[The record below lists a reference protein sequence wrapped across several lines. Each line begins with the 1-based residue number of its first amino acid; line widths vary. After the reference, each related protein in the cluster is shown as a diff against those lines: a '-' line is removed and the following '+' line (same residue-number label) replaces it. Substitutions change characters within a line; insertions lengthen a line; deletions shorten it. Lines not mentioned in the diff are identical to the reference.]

1 MSPRIPTRANLA
13 LAALLILLTVAA
25 TTVPLASAK
34 CIAKNKPEGEEG
46 EPGGAGAGAVHASP
60 EKKPGSTGG
69 LTTLSV
75 GESVPEIKKDSSD
88 DGAAVNESKKPKTSG
103 GLTTL
108 SVDDSQAEPA
118 DSIAEPVED
127 GTDDGE
133 DEQEEKKKKKKKSKS
148 KSSDDDDD
156 DDAKKKSK
164 KKPKTK
170 PKNSDDDEDD
180 KKKSKKKPKN
190 PDDDED
196 DKKKSKSK
204 SSDEDNDGAK
214 KKKKKKSKGKSSD
227 EEDDEKPKK
236 KSKSKSKSSSSD
248 EEDEKKSKSESQAAA
263 EKSAAKPKEEDEEGG
278 SASASASTSAP
289 KNEHHSGTMSLP
301 DPDMIAQP
309 VMQALNPVVKALCGK
324 TDHADLCES
333 SIGQLPQQ
341 PPAQLDDIGVLRLS
355 MNALRA
361 KVQEAISVATNRM
374 GAASGDEVSKDAM
387 DDCLQMYDDMKS
399 NLDSADAALKK
410 GDKDTAH
417 TMLDS
422 ARTDVDTCE
431 DGFSEREGLKPI
443 MGDLDKILAE
453 LSSNTIAIASAIIE

>member
-46 EPGGAGAGAVHASP
+46 EPGGAGAGAAHASP

-69 LTTLSV
+69 LSTMSV
-75 GESVPEIKKDSSD
+75 GESVPEIEKDSSD
-88 DGAAVNESKKPKTSG
+88 DGAAVNESKKPKSSG

-118 DSIAEPVED
+118 DSIAEPMED

-133 DEQEEKKKKKKKSKS
+133 DESEKKKKKKKKKKSKS

-156 DDAKKKSK
+156 DAKKKSK
-164 KKPKTK
+164 KKS
-170 PKNSDDDEDD
+170 KNSDDDEDD

-196 DKKKSKSK
+196 DKKKSKKK

-263 EKSAAKPKEEDEEGG
+263 AAKPQEEDEEGG
-278 SASASASTSAP
+278 SASASTSAP

-387 DDCLQMYDDMKS
+387 GDCLQMYDDMKS

>member
-13 LAALLILLTVAA
+13 LAALLILLTIAA
-25 TTVPLASAK
+25 TTLASAK

-46 EPGGAGAGAVHASP
+46 EPGGAGAAAAHASP
-60 EKKPGSTGG
+60 EKKPGSNGG
-69 LTTLSV
+69 LTTMSV

-88 DGAAVNESKKPKTSG
+88 DGAAVNESKKPKSSG

-133 DEQEEKKKKKKKSKS
+133 DESEKKKKKKKKKSKS
-148 KSSDDDDD
+148 KSSNDDD
-156 DDAKKKSK
+156 DDAEKKSK
-164 KKPKTK
+164 KKS
-170 PKNSDDDEDD
+170 KNSDDDEDD

-196 DKKKSKSK
+196 DKKKSKKK

-248 EEDEKKSKSESQAAA
+248 EEDEKKSKSESQA
-263 EKSAAKPKEEDEEGG
+263 AAKPKEEDEEGG

-387 DDCLQMYDDMKS
+387 GDCLQMYDDMKS

>member
-1 MSPRIPTRANLA
+1 MSQRIPTRANLA
-13 LAALLILLTVAA
+13 LAALLIVLTVAT

-46 EPGGAGAGAVHASP
+46 EPGGAGAAEAHASP

-69 LTTLSV
+69 LSTMSV

-88 DGAAVNESKKPKTSG
+88 DGATVNESKKPKSSG

-118 DSIAEPVED
+118 DSIAEPMED

-133 DEQEEKKKKKKKSKS
+133 DESEKKKKKKKKKSKS

-156 DDAKKKSK
+156 DAKKKSK
-164 KKPKTK
+164 KK

-196 DKKKSKSK
+196 DKKKSKKK

-227 EEDDEKPKK
+227 EEDDEKPTK

-263 EKSAAKPKEEDEEGG
+263 KPKEEDEEGG
-278 SASASASTSAP
+278 SASASASASTSAP

-374 GAASGDEVSKDAM
+374 GEASGDEVSKDAM
-387 DDCLQMYDDMKS
+387 GDCLQMYDDMKS